1 MYKYEFFKFKK
12 KLFIMEMSFLLMNLL
27 KKMLIGFS
35 MEMDQE

>member
-1 MYKYEFFKFKK
+1 MSSSNLKK